1 MNERK
6 INEKVDKMVREQIS
20 QILMLEYS
28 IDRESFINRVYSLS
42 PMIISYWCLI
52 KHNRLI
58 DDENYI
64 SHWKNEVGGW
74 MLTLMNSKLK
84 KNNSVEY
91 KLKALT
97 QAWEDLDYT
106 TNPEAVR
113 AAIYSKFNG
122 ENINPYSDI
131 VTDVIHSFMSEAPQ
145 ILSIIANEN
154 VKDLHQYINSL

>member
-28 IDRESFINRVYSLS
+28 IDRKSFINRVYSLS
-42 PMIISYWCLI
+42 PMIISHWCLI

-97 QAWEDLDYT
+97 QGSGFFNRTFYSYEEVMKWKDKL
-106 TNPEAVR
+106 TND
-113 AAIYSKFNG
+113 
-122 ENINPYSDI
+122 INELFSSDI
-131 VTDVIHSFMSEAPQ
+131 F
-145 ILSIIANEN
+145 
-154 VKDLHQYINSL
+154 

>member
-1 MNERK
+1 
-6 INEKVDKMVREQIS
+6 
-20 QILMLEYS
+20 
-28 IDRESFINRVYSLS
+28 
-42 PMIISYWCLI
+42 
-52 KHNRLI
+52 
-58 DDENYI
+58 
-64 SHWKNEVGGW
+64 